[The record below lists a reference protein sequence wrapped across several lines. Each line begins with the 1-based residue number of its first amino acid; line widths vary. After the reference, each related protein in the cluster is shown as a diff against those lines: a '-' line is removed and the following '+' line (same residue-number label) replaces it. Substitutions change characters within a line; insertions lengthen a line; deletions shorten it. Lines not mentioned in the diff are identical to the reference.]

1 MKLADKE
8 FKLNDIV
15 ELGFINKNNYWQ
27 LAMGRIFDYDL
38 HHVYLDMS
46 ETFVELDDTIKI
58 EKDKVKYARK
68 VTNNFWR

>member
-15 ELGFINKNNYWQ
+15 ELGFINKNNCWK
-27 LAMGRIFDYDL
+27 LVMGRYFNDDL
-38 HHVYLDMS
+38 NYIYLDMS

-58 EKDKVKYARK
+58 KKDKVKYARK
-68 VTNNFWR
+68 VDHNLWR

>member
-27 LAMGRIFDYDL
+27 LVIGRIFDYDL
-38 HHVYLDMS
+38 HYVYLDMS

-58 EKDKVKYARK
+58 KKDKVKYSRK
-68 VTNNFWR
+68 VDNNLWR

>member
-27 LAMGRIFDYDL
+27 LAMGRIFDYDS
-38 HHVYLDMS
+38 HYVYLDMS
-46 ETFVELDDTIKI
+46 ETFVELNDTIKI
-58 EKDKVKYARK
+58 KKDKVKYSRK
-68 VTNNFWR
+68 VDNNLWR

>member
-27 LAMGRIFDYDL
+27 LAMGRIFDYDS

-68 VTNNFWR
+68 VQDNFWR

>member
-1 MKLADKE
+1 MKLVDKE

-15 ELGFINKNNYWQ
+15 ELGFINKNNCWT

-58 EKDKVKYARK
+58 KKDKVKYARK
-68 VTNNFWR
+68 VQDNFWR

>member
-27 LAMGRIFDYDL
+27 LALGRIFDYDS
-38 HHVYLDMS
+38 HYVYIDMS

-58 EKDKVKYARK
+58 KKAKVKYARK
-68 VTNNFWR
+68 VQDNFWR

>member
-15 ELGFINKNNYWQ
+15 ELGFINKNNCWQ
-27 LAMGRIFDYDL
+27 LELGRIFDYDL

-68 VTNNFWR
+68 VANNFWR

>member
-15 ELGFINKNNYWQ
+15 ELGFINKNNCWQ
-27 LAMGRIFDYDL
+27 LVLGRIFNDDL

-46 ETFVELDDTIKI
+46 ETFIELDDTIKI
-58 EKDKVKYARK
+58 KKDKVKYARK
-68 VTNNFWR
+68 VDSNLWR

>member
-27 LAMGRIFDYDL
+27 LAMGRIFNYDS
-38 HHVYLDMS
+38 HYVYLDMS

-58 EKDKVKYARK
+58 KKDKVKYARK
-68 VTNNFWR
+68 VDHNLWR